1 MKIIFTNI
9 LVKANYSIRL
19 IEYYHGPFYQVY
31 MMITAKI
38 LEIKLELAFQ
48 ISFKVLKNLLK
59 PNSFILTLLI
69 FDIYPYMTKIDT
81 FLLTITQRNITI

>member
-1 MKIIFTNI
+1 MEIIFINI

-19 IEYYHGPFYQVY
+19 IEYYHGSFYQVY

-48 ISFKVLKNLLK
+48 ISFKALKNLL
-59 PNSFILTLLI
+59 
-69 FDIYPYMTKIDT
+69 
-81 FLLTITQRNITI
+81 